1 MLFAQEK
8 KKSSSSFA
16 VDSLTISQLLAKSMI
31 GLMRMMIVAEGIGKV
46 VLALALDQPVNVG
59 GSVLAH

>member
-31 GLMRMMIVAEGIGKV
+31 GLMRMMIVAEGIEKV

>member
-1 MLFAQEK
+1 M
-8 KKSSSSFA
+8 SA
-16 VDSLTISQLLAKSMI
+16 VGKMI
-31 GLMRMMIVAEGIGKV
+31 GLMRMMIVAEGIEKV